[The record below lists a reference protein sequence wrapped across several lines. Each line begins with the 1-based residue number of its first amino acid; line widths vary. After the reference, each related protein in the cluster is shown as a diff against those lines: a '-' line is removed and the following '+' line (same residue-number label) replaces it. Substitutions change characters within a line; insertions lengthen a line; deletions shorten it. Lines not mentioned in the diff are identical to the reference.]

1 MGKSAPSPPPA
12 PDPAATAAAQG
23 AINKETA
30 IAQARLNQVDEYTP
44 YGSSIYEKTGNVND
58 GIDQMKR
65 TTTLDPAQQAIV
77 ENQNTIDLNLSA
89 LAGEQLGLEFI
100 YIDAGSGALFPVSKK
115 MIQTIKKH
123 F

>member
-44 YGSSIYEKTGNVND
+44 YGSSIYEKTGNVTD

-65 TTTLDPAQQAIV
+65 TTTLDPTQQAIV
-77 ENQNTIDLNLSA
+77 DKQNLI
-89 LAGEQLGLEFI
+89 EQTRTATKEL
-100 YIDAGSGALFPVSKK
+100 
-115 MIQTIKKH
+115 
-123 F
+123 